1 MDDLGFILISY
12 ILSLGGT
19 ALLAILY
26 MRRAKK
32 LNPRIK
38 PEDKH
43 WT

>member
-1 MDDLGFILISY
+1 MDDLGFIVVSY

-19 ALLAILY
+19 ALLSFAY

-32 LNPRIK
+32 LNSRIK